1 MHVVSSLS
9 EFRQILHTHECVAVD
24 FTASWCG
31 PCKRIGPVFE
41 RLAGAM
47 EGIHCVKVDVDEN
60 EETAA
65 LFGVRAMPTFMFFYK
80 GEKVEELVGA
90 SEAKLRS
97 NMEMLLARAS
107 VKEEEEEEE
116 EKEQDPFKPPV
127 LDP

>member
-1 MHVVSSLS
+1 
-9 EFRQILHTHECVAVD
+9 
-24 FTASWCG
+24 
-31 PCKRIGPVFE
+31 
-41 RLAGAM
+41 M
-47 EGIHCVKVDVDEN
+47 EGIHCVKVDVDDN

-65 LFGVRAMPTFMFFYK
+65 LLGVRAMPTFMFFHR

-97 NMEMLLARAS
+97 NMQMLLARAS
-107 VKEEEEEEE
+107 VKEEEE

>member
-1 MHVVSSLS
+1 MHLVPTLS
-9 EFRQILHTHECVAVD
+9 EFRQILEAHECVAVD

-41 RLAGAM
+41 RLASSM
-47 EGIHCVKVDVDEN
+47 EGVHCVKVDVDEN

-97 NMEMLLARAS
+97 HMELLLARDS
-107 VKEEEEEEE
+107 QQKQGEQQQEEE
-116 EKEQDPFKPPV
+116 DPFKAPV
-127 LDP
+127 LDM

>member
-1 MHVVSSLS
+1 MHLVPTLS
-9 EFRQILHTHECVAVD
+9 EFREILEAHECVAVD

-41 RLAGAM
+41 RLAGTM
-47 EGIHCVKVDVDEN
+47 EGIHCVKVDVDDN

-65 LFGVRAMPTFMFFYK
+65 LLGVRAMPTFMFFHR

-97 NMEMLLARAS
+97 NMQMLLARAS
-107 VKEEEEEEE
+107 VKEEEE

>member
-1 MHVVSSLS
+1 MHLVPTLS
-9 EFRQILHTHECVAVD
+9 EFREILEAHECVAVD

-41 RLAGAM
+41 RLAGDM
-47 EGIHCVKVDVDEN
+47 EGVHCVKVDVDDN

-65 LFGVRAMPTFMFFYK
+65 LFGVRAMPTFMFFHK

-107 VKEEEEEEE
+107 VKKEEKKEEEE
-116 EKEQDPFKPPV
+116 DPFKPPV
-127 LDP
+127 LDM